1 MRMTSK
7 VDIIDF
13 IKYNQIMP
21 WNTKIKLEP
30 RGDNDPKF
38 NPNNKTDRKILL
50 FVIVSVSILT
60 VIAVGLFL
68 LYYLVFR

>member
-1 MRMTSK
+1 MNK
-7 VDIIDF
+7 VDTIDF

-30 RGDNDPKF
+30 RGDKDPKF
-38 NPNNKTDRKILL
+38 DPKNKTDRKILFL
-50 FVIVSVSILT
+50 VVISVTVLT
-60 VIAVGLFL
+60 IIAVGLFL